1 MICGQV
7 TAEPFVSS
15 VPLSCVPPW
24 MCFGLSGATE
34 RLWNWS
40 VESPLLRVKRC
51 EGTADSNCWHVAR
64 LIGPRGR
71 LLHCGEMSENVPLD
85 RTSPPSEPK
94 MAPFVPGISTI
105 AWLSGCMPLGAIG
118 FGWQHEPG

>member
-1 MICGQV
+1 MIWGQT
-7 TAEPFVSS
+7 TAEPVVSS

-24 MCFGLSGATE
+24 TCFGLSGATE

-40 VESPLLRVKRC
+40 VESPLFRLKSF
-51 EGTADSNCWHVAR
+51 EGTADSNCRHVAR
-64 LIGPRGR
+64 LKGLRGR

-94 MAPFVPGISTI
+94 IAESVPGISTI
-105 AWLSGCMPLGAIG
+105 A
-118 FGWQHEPG
+118 